1 MRRPLG
7 VALIAVIA
15 MVPSVALAQSATAQS
30 ATVAQSVA
38 DFYRGK
44 TVSLILGYPG
54 GGSNGIYARAVA
66 RHIGRHIPG
75 NPTVIFKSMPGA
87 GSLVAANHLA
97 HVAPRDGTALGFIS
111 ATIPLEELLGVAGA
125 KFKSAE
131 FNWIGRVAPGVNMTF
146 VKDTSPVKSIQDVYK
161 REVILGA
168 SGRSSTVFIYP
179 AVLSN
184 VIGAKLK
191 LVMGYPG
198 SAEAMLAMER
208 GEVDGHSTSME
219 IVKALHPTW
228 LSEKKITILVQYAL
242 TRHPELS
249 DVPTSWELGRN
260 PAEQQILKLVANATE
275 VGKMIMAPPAM
286 PADRVQAL
294 RRAFDATMKDPDF
307 IAELKTNRVELGP
320 MVGEE
325 LQKLVAGLGAVSP
338 EIIDRVKAVYPVN

>member
-1 MRRPLG
+1 LPR
-7 VALIAVIA
+7 LIAV
-15 MVPSVALAQSATAQS
+15 ALVLLLAPAA
-30 ATVAQSVA
+30 ANAQSVA

-44 TVSLILGYPG
+44 SVNLILGYPG

-66 RHIGRHIPG
+66 RHLGRHIPG
-75 NPTVIFKSMPGA
+75 NPNVVFRSMPGA
-87 GSLVAANHLA
+87 GSLVAANHLF

-111 ATIPLEELLGVAGA
+111 ATIPLEELLGVGGV

-146 VKDTSPVKSIQDVYK
+146 VKDTSPVKIIQDVYK

-168 SGRSSTVFIYP
+168 SGRSSTVYVYP

-184 VIGAKLK
+184 VIGAKFK
-191 LVMGYPG
+191 LVLGYASSP
-198 SAEAMLAMER
+198 EAMLAMER
-208 GEVDGHSTSME
+208 GEVEGHSTSLE
-219 IVKALHPTW
+219 VVRALHPTW

-242 TRHPELS
+242 TRHPELKEI
-249 DVPTSWELGRN
+249 PTSWELGRN
-260 PAEQQILKLVANATE
+260 PEEQQILRIVANATE

-294 RRAFDATMKDPDF
+294 RRAFDATMKDPEF
-307 IAELKTNRVELGP
+307 IAELKSNRIEQGP

-325 LQKLVAGLGAVSP
+325 LQKLVAELGATAPAMVDK
-338 EIIDRVKAVYPVN
+338 IKAIYPLN

>member
-1 MRRPLG
+1 MPR
-7 VALIAVIA
+7 LIAIA
-15 MVPSVALAQSATAQS
+15 FAFLLLPAAAK
-30 ATVAQSVA
+30 AQSVA

-44 TVSLILGYPG
+44 SVNLILGYPG

-66 RHIGRHIPG
+66 RYLGKHIPG
-75 NPTVIFKSMPGA
+75 NPNVVFRSMPGA
-87 GSLVAANHLA
+87 GSLVAANHLF

-111 ATIPLEELLGVAGA
+111 ATIPLEELLGVGGV

-146 VKDTSPVKSIQDVYK
+146 VKDTSTVKTIQDVYK

-168 SGRSSTVFIYP
+168 SGRSSTVYVYP

-184 VIGAKLK
+184 VVGAKFKMVL
-191 LVMGYPG
+191 GYASSP
-198 SAEAMLAMER
+198 EAMLAMER
-208 GEVDGHSTSME
+208 GEVEGHSTSLE
-219 IVKALHPTW
+219 VVRALHPTW

-242 TRHPELS
+242 TRHPELP
-249 DVPTSWELGRN
+249 DVPNSWELGRN
-260 PAEQQILKLVANATE
+260 PEEQQILKIVASATE

-294 RRAFDATMKDPDF
+294 RRAFDATMKDPEF
-307 IAELKTNRVELGP
+307 IAELKSNRIEQGP

-325 LQKLVAGLGAVSP
+325 LQKLVAELGATSP
-338 EIIDRVKAVYPVN
+338 AMVEKIKAIYPLN

>member
-1 MRRPLG
+1 VFRSLAVPLAVVV
-7 VALIAVIA
+7 VALL
-15 MVPSVALAQSATAQS
+15 PATA
-30 ATVAQSVA
+30 AAQPVA

-75 NPTVIFKSMPGA
+75 NPTVIFRSMPGA
-87 GSLVAANHLA
+87 GSLVAANHLFNL
-97 HVAPRDGTALGFIS
+97 APKDGTTLGFIS
-111 ATIPLEELLGVAGA
+111 ATIPLEELLGMSGA

-184 VIGAKLK
+184 VIGAKFKMVL
-191 LVMGYPG
+191 GYASSP
-198 SAEAMLAMER
+198 EAMLAMER
-208 GEVDGHSTSME
+208 GEVEGHSTSLE
-219 IVKALHPTW
+219 VVRALHPTW

-242 TRHPELS
+242 SRHPELP
-249 DVPTSWELGRN
+249 DVPMSWELGRN
-260 PAEQQILKLVANATE
+260 AEEQHLLKVVAHATE
-275 VGKMIMAPPAM
+275 VGKMIMAPPAI

-294 RRAFDATMKDPDF
+294 RRAFDLTMKDPEF
-307 IAELKTNRVELGP
+307 VAELTSNRVELGI
-320 MVGEE
+320 MAGED
-325 LQKLVAGLGAVSP
+325 LQKLVVDLGATPPAMVDK
-338 EIIDRVKAVYPVN
+338 IKAIYPLN

>member
-1 MRRPLG
+1 MPR
-7 VALIAVIA
+7 LIAL
-15 MVPSVALAQSATAQS
+15 ALVLLLAPAA
-30 ATVAQSVA
+30 ANAQSVA

-44 TVSLILGYPG
+44 SVNLILGYPG

-66 RHIGRHIPG
+66 RHLGRHIPG
-75 NPTVIFKSMPGA
+75 NPNVVFRSMPGA
-87 GSLVAANHLA
+87 GSLVAANHLF

-111 ATIPLEELLGVAGA
+111 ATIPLEELLGVGGV

-146 VKDTSPVKSIQDVYK
+146 VKDSSPVKTIQDVYK

-168 SGRSSTVFIYP
+168 SGRSSTVYVYP

-184 VIGAKLK
+184 VIGAKFK
-191 LVMGYPG
+191 LVLGYASSP
-198 SAEAMLAMER
+198 EAMLAMER
-208 GEVDGHSTSME
+208 GEVEGHSTSLE
-219 IVKALHPTW
+219 VVRALHPTW

-242 TRHPELS
+242 TRHPELKEI
-249 DVPTSWELGRN
+249 PTSWELGRN
-260 PAEQQILKLVANATE
+260 PEEQQILRIVANATE

-294 RRAFDATMKDPDF
+294 RRAFDATMKDPEF
-307 IAELKTNRVELGP
+307 MAELKSNRIEQGP

-325 LQKLVAGLGAVSP
+325 LQKLVAELGATAPAMVDK
-338 EIIDRVKAVYPVN
+338 IKAIYPLN